1 MQVNVKDG
9 KLELDDKTKEELNV
23 RVVIALFKIM
33 YNQNKISKKEY
44 DSLVLKACRTFNIK
58 KDLC

>member
-1 MQVNVKDG
+1 MQVNMKDG
-9 KLELDDKTKEELNV
+9 KFELDDKTKEELNA
-23 RVVIALFKIM
+23 RIVIALFKIM

-44 DSLVLKACRTFNIK
+44 DSLVLKTRRTFNIK

>member
-1 MQVNVKDG
+1 MQVNMKDG
-9 KLELDDKTKEELNV
+9 NFELDDKTKEELNA
-23 RVVIALFKIM
+23 RIVIALFKIM

-44 DSLVLKACRTFNIK
+44 DSLVLKTCRTFNIK

>member
-1 MQVNVKDG
+1 MQVNVKYG
-9 KLELDDKTKEELNV
+9 KLELDDKTKEELNA
-23 RVVIALFKIM
+23 RIVITLFKIM

-44 DSLVLKACRTFNIK
+44 DYLVLKACRTFNIK